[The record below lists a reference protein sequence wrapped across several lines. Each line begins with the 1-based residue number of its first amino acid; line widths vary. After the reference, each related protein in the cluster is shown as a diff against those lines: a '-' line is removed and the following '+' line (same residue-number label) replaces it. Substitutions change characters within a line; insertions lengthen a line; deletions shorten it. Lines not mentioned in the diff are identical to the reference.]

1 MVDDYFI
8 AGGWGRTRQRNSNI
22 EKRVTP
28 QDVLTDAECF
38 LNTVSNE
45 THICTRGPGINSCIN
60 DTGGPLMLMF
70 DRRRMVLEGIRSQG
84 SMDCSDNVSTRVCYL
99 LSWIEQNIN

>member
-60 DTGGPLMLMF
+60 DTGGPLMLM
-70 DRRRMVLEGIRSQG
+70 VLEGIRSQG